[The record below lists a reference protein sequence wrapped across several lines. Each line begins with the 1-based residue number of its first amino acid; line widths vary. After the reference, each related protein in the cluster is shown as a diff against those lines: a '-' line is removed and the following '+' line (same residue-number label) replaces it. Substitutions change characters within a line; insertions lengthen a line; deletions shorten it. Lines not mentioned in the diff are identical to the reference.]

1 MVNTTLLSCRGGGE
15 AISIS
20 APEVMDKLPVIGFL
34 FLYLFPKRTSRPVT
48 LRLARVQSQ
57 LNIKWTQSDLKV

>member
-1 MVNTTLLSCRGGGE
+1 MVNTTLLSCRGGE

-34 FLYLFPKRTSRPVT
+34 FLYLFPKRTSRPVA
-48 LRLARVQSQ
+48 LRLARAQSQ
-57 LNIKWTQSDLKV
+57 LNIKWTQSNPEV

>member
-57 LNIKWTQSDLKV
+57 LNIK